1 VLGGERARQRLSGS
15 EETQVGVVTAMNS
28 INRSNRIGLNS
39 VPDDALV
46 DGLIRAA
53 HAGLERKVALFRRP
67 EAAVGMVRS
76 ALGPLL
82 IAEGPRGL
90 AMIHYVDSG
99 GTDRAIALL
108 RSKFDPVEDAGAV
121 EPVAREIGRLLE
133 GHVDALKRRV
143 DLSLVES
150 RFRLEAL
157 KRLCDVP
164 PGAVVTYQ
172 ALAAQT
178 GSPSAQRAV
187 GSAMATNPIPVYVPC
202 HRVVRS
208 DGSVGWY
215 GGGPAN
221 KIRLLRAEGFEVDRR
236 SRCLCN
242 AICGHRET
250 RIYCRPEC
258 DGARRANRSDVVIF
272 ASPQSA
278 RQAGMRPCKDCCPT
292 EELSD

>member
-1 VLGGERARQRLSGS
+1 
-15 EETQVGVVTAMNS
+15 MNS
-28 INRSNRIGLNS
+28 INRSNRIGLES

-46 DGLIRAA
+46 DGLIRDA
-53 HAGLERKVALFRRP
+53 HATLERKLALFRRP

-76 ALGPLL
+76 PLGPLL

-99 GTDRAIALL
+99 GTDRALALL
-108 RSKFDPVEDAGAV
+108 RSKFDPVEDVRAV
-121 EPVAREIGRLLE
+121 ESVVGEISRLLE

-150 RFRLEAL
+150 RFRLDAL

-172 ALAAQT
+172 ALAART

-221 KIRLLRAEGFEVDRR
+221 KVKLLRAEGFDVDRR
-236 SRCLCN
+236 SRCLSH
-242 AICGHRET
+242 AVCGHRKT
-250 RIYCRPEC
+250 RIYCRPGC
-258 DGARRANRSDVVIF
+258 HAAQRANRSEMMIF
-272 ASPQSA
+272 ASPQCA
-278 RQAGMRPCKDCCPT
+278 RRAGMRPCKLCRPT
-292 EELSD
+292 EEQSG